1 MTDAADTTFESS
13 REKMRDPSTSHVQH
27 RFSDAW
33 WDLSADNG
41 VIAHWNGQQ
50 IQAIM
55 IESLWGGGRGFMVRG
70 LDERLVVESHHRSIR
85 AGGAAAGCPLDR
97 QRV

>member
-55 IESLWGGGRGFMVRG
+55 IESLLGGGRGFMVR
-70 LDERLVVESHHRSIR
+70 LDERRGWLSHTTGRSVRAEQQLVAR
-85 AGGAAAGCPLDR
+85 
-97 QRV
+97 